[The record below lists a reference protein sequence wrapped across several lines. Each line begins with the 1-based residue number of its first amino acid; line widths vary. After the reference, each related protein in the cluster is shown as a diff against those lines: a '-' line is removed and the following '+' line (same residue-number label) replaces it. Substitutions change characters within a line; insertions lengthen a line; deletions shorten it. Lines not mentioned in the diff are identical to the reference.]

1 MEELNQDING
11 AFGRPIPGQSLTS
24 DPNAP
29 APYEQAPRYT
39 TVEEAS
45 KYLWDFVTTEKV
57 YANIMTG
64 INEGIPVMDYVRVI
78 LFKNFSEGAFNPDLM
93 MIMAEPLAFMIIAL
107 AERLD
112 LDIEITGTDSEDD
125 DEEEE
130 IFGVKVEE
138 DKLDKLRNSVK
149 SNQIPGGIITA
160 EMEDEL
166 KNLPKIE
173 SLLSPNNVETEEG
186 GDVERVSLDTPAAP
200 PIQEG
205 V

>member
-1 MEELNQDING
+1 MEELNQDLNG

-45 KYLWDFVTTEKV
+45 KYLWDFITTEEV
-57 YANIMTG
+57 YVNIMEG
-64 INEGIPVMDYVRVI
+64 INEGIPVMEYVRVI
-78 LFKNFSEGAFNPDLM
+78 LFKEFTEGAFNPDLM

-112 LDIEITGTDSEDD
+112 LDIEITGTDDD
-125 DEEEE
+125 DEDEDEEL
-130 IFGVKVEE
+130 FGVEVEK
-138 DKLDKLRNSVK
+138 DKLEKLRNSVK
-149 SNQIPGGIITA
+149 SSQIPGGILTA
-160 EMEDEL
+160 EMQDEL
-166 KNLPKIE
+166 KNLPRID
-173 SLLSPNNVETEEG
+173 SLLDPSPETVEGE
-186 GDVERVSLDTPAAP
+186 DVERVPLDTPAAP

>member
-1 MEELNQDING
+1 MEELNQDLNG

-45 KYLWDFVTTEKV
+45 KYLWDFITTEEV
-57 YANIMTG
+57 YVNIMEG
-64 INEGIPVMDYVRVI
+64 INEGIPVMEYVRVI
-78 LFKNFSEGAFNPDLM
+78 LFKEFTEGAFNPDLM

-112 LDIEITGTDSEDD
+112 LDIEITGTDDD
-125 DEEEE
+125 DENEDEEL
-130 IFGVKVEE
+130 FGVEVEK
-138 DKLDKLRNSVK
+138 DKLEKLRNSVK
-149 SNQIPGGIITA
+149 SSQIPGGILTA
-160 EMEDEL
+160 EMQDEL
-166 KNLPKIE
+166 KNLPRID
-173 SLLSPNNVETEEG
+173 SLLDPSPETVEGE
-186 GDVERVSLDTPAAP
+186 DVERVPLDTPAAP

>member
-1 MEELNQDING
+1 MEELNQDLNG

-29 APYEQAPRYT
+29 AAYEQAPRYT

-45 KYLWDFVTTEKV
+45 KYLWDFITTEEV
-57 YANIMTG
+57 YVNIMEG
-64 INEGIPVMDYVRVI
+64 INEGIPVMEYVRVI
-78 LFKNFSEGAFNPDLM
+78 LFKEFTEGAFNPDLM

-112 LDIEITGTDSEDD
+112 LDIEITGTDDDDD
-125 DEEEE
+125 DEDEEL
-130 IFGVKVEE
+130 FGVEVEK
-138 DKLDKLRNSVK
+138 DKLEKLRNSVK
-149 SNQIPGGIITA
+149 SSQIPGGILTA
-160 EMEDEL
+160 EMQDEL
-166 KNLPKIE
+166 KNLPRID
-173 SLLSPNNVETEEG
+173 SLLDPSPETVEGE
-186 GDVERVSLDTPAAP
+186 DVERVPLDTPAAP

>member
-1 MEELNQDING
+1 MEELNQDLNG

-45 KYLWDFVTTEKV
+45 KYLWDFITTEEV
-57 YANIMTG
+57 YVNIMEG
-64 INEGIPVMDYVRVI
+64 INEGIPVMEYVRVI
-78 LFKNFSEGAFNPDLM
+78 LFKEFTEGAFNPDLM

-112 LDIEITGTDSEDD
+112 LDIEITGTDDDDD
-125 DEEEE
+125 DEDEEL
-130 IFGVKVEE
+130 FGVEVEK
-138 DKLDKLRNSVK
+138 DKLEKLRNSVK
-149 SNQIPGGIITA
+149 SSQIPGGILTA
-160 EMEDEL
+160 EMQDEL
-166 KNLPKIE
+166 KNLPRID
-173 SLLSPNNVETEEG
+173 SLLDPSPETVEGE
-186 GDVERVSLDTPAAP
+186 DVERVPLDTPAAP

>member
-1 MEELNQDING
+1 MEELNQDLNG

-45 KYLWDFVTTEKV
+45 KYLWDFITTEEV
-57 YANIMTG
+57 YVNIMEG
-64 INEGIPVMDYVRVI
+64 INEGIPVMEYVRVI
-78 LFKNFSEGAFNPDLM
+78 LFKEFTEGAFNPDLM

-112 LDIEITGTDSEDD
+112 LNIEITGTDDDDD
-125 DEEEE
+125 DEDEEL
-130 IFGVKVEE
+130 FGVEVEK
-138 DKLDKLRNSVK
+138 DKLEKLRNSVK
-149 SNQIPGGIITA
+149 SSQIPGGILTA
-160 EMEDEL
+160 EMQDEL
-166 KNLPKIE
+166 KNLPRID
-173 SLLSPNNVETEEG
+173 SLLDPSPETVEGE
-186 GDVERVSLDTPAAP
+186 DVERVPLDTPAAP

>member
-1 MEELNQDING
+1 MEELNQDLNG

-45 KYLWDFVTTEKV
+45 KYLWDFITTEEV
-57 YANIMTG
+57 YVNIMEG
-64 INEGIPVMDYVRVI
+64 INEGIPVMEYVRVI
-78 LFKNFSEGAFNPDLM
+78 LFKEFTEGAFNPDLM

-112 LDIEITGTDSEDD
+112 LDIEITGTDDDDD
-125 DEEEE
+125 DEDEEL
-130 IFGVKVEE
+130 FGVEVEK
-138 DKLDKLRNSVK
+138 DKLEKLRNSVK
-149 SNQIPGGIITA
+149 SSQIPGGILTA
-160 EMEDEL
+160 EMQDEL
-166 KNLPKIE
+166 KNLPRID
-173 SLLSPNNVETEEG
+173 SLLDPSPETVEGENAEL
-186 GDVERVSLDTPAAP
+186 VPLDTPVTP